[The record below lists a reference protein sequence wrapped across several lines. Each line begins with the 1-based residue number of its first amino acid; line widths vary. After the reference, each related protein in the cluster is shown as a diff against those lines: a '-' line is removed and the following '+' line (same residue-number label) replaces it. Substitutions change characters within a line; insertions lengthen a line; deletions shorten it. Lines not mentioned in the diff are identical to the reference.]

1 MENIRNT
8 ADVIA
13 RLDESIDF
21 YASRIKALESIK
33 RLSKKDGSDFAV
45 ISKNFDG
52 DKAAGVYIK
61 VSPHYDEYRLD
72 FSYRNAKGRY
82 VNDWIDSSSVDNAF
96 EKIEKLITDDHERMA
111 AREYEKAK
119 AETIANTVIRKLDE
133 ISAFLDEEGIEKR
146 NTLRY
151 AIGTLIKDYEYR
163 I

>member
-1 MENIRNT
+1 MENIRST

-13 RLDESIDF
+13 RIDESIDF

-52 DKAAGVYIK
+52 DAAAGVY
-61 VSPHYDEYRLD
+61 VRVHPQYNEYRLD
-72 FSYRNAKGRY
+72 YSYRNAKGRY
-82 VNDWIDSSSVDNAF
+82 CEDWIDFSSVDNAF
-96 EKIEKLITDDHERMA
+96 EKIEKLIANDHARMA
-111 AREYEKAK
+111 AREYERAK

-146 NTLRY
+146 DTLRY
-151 AIGTLIKDYEYR
+151 AIGALIKDYEYR

>member
-13 RLDESIDF
+13 RIDESIDF

-52 DKAAGVYIK
+52 DKAAGVYVK
-61 VSPHYDEYRLD
+61 VYAHYDEYRLE

-82 VNDWIDSSSVDNAF
+82 SEDWIDFASVDNAF
-96 EKIEKLITDDHERMA
+96 EKIEKLIAADHERMA

-151 AIGTLIKDYEYR
+151 AIGALIKDYEYR